1 MAQSAFKTG
10 VNFKGLLYGGGAL
23 LLAVAAGYG
32 AASGRMLRIS
42 RIHLPSWTL
51 WILAGLAVLGAVLFV
66 VMSLKAEFCA
76 TCNVAV
82 EGGDAYLPLENEAEV
97 MNAAKTGD
105 FQSLLALPMVPKNQM
120 KMAIWANYCPKCEQ
134 AANVEITRWKDYQP
148 TTVVDMTE
156 VTGAS
161 AQALADL
168 IQKHEAWRESE
179 SAS

>member
-1 MAQSAFKTG
+1 MAQSAFKSG
-10 VNFKGLLYGGGAL
+10 ANFKGILYGGGAA
-23 LLAVAAGYG
+23 LLAVVAGYG
-32 AASGRMLRIS
+32 AVSGYRLRIA
-42 RIHLPSWTL
+42 RIPLPTWAL
-51 WILAGLAVLGAVLFV
+51 WIVAVLAVLGAIAFV

-97 MNAAKTGD
+97 MHAAKTGE

-134 AANVEITRWKDYQP
+134 AANVEVTRWKDFQP
-148 TTVVDMTE
+148 TTVVEMRE

-161 AQALADL
+161 AQALAEL

-179 SAS
+179 SGS